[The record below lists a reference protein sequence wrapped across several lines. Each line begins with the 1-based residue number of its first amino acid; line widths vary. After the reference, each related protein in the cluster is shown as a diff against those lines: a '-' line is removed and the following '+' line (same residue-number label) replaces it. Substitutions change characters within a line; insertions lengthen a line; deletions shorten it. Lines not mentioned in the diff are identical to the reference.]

1 MKKGLFAVYDSS
13 ANLYDNPFV
22 AVNKAVAVRSF
33 GQACQDPKTPMNQ
46 FPKEFR
52 LALIGIYD
60 DETGVITPNVPE
72 AIASA
77 EDYVET
83 KIQVKEK
90 EEKWEKQ

>member
-52 LALIGIYD
+52 LTIIGIYD
-60 DETGVITPNVPE
+60 DETGVIEAKVPE
-72 AIASA
+72 VIATA
-77 EDYVET
+77 EEYVET
-83 KIQVKEK
+83 FIQK
-90 EEKWEKQ
+90 

>member
-1 MKKGLFAVYDSS
+1 MKKGLFAVYDTT
-13 ANLYDNPFV
+13 ANLYENPFV

-33 GQACQDPKTPMNQ
+33 GQACQDVKTPMNQ

-60 DETGVITPNVPE
+60 DETGVITSNVPE
-72 AIASA
+72 TIASA

-83 KIQVKEK
+83 KIQV
-90 EEKWEKQ
+90 EENK